1 MSVLDN
7 FTEEMLQSGLP
18 KDVLITKLLH
28 GLDEEKPPRFEV
40 PVKKYTYESNLH
52 GFIYD
57 YQKST
62 VTLSYKPAEGVYSD
76 MTVSFQTFRVLL
88 EWLSV
93 CIRMQKW

>member
-52 GFIYD
+52 G
-57 YQKST
+57 
-62 VTLSYKPAEGVYSD
+62 
-76 MTVSFQTFRVLL
+76 
-88 EWLSV
+88 
-93 CIRMQKW
+93 

>member
-40 PVKKYTYESNLH
+40 PVKNILMKVIYT
-52 GFIYD
+52 
-57 YQKST
+57 
-62 VTLSYKPAEGVYSD
+62 
-76 MTVSFQTFRVLL
+76 VLYMI
-88 EWLSV
+88 
-93 CIRMQKW
+93 IRKAP